1 MTKKFFIYDNFL
13 PDFIAN
19 DIEKMFTSNDVPYYF
34 HPNSCGEYD
43 NPYYDLYLK
52 NKDKIVEAPQFCHYF
67 YDWHHEHPRNSDYM
81 NYPLKVLNVFKDK
94 FDDISFNLIRM
105 KANMQL
111 QNKKSDYEYTAMPH
125 RDFNFE
131 HVVLLYY
138 VNDSD
143 GDTILFEDTDTTNE
157 LKIAHR
163 IQPKKN
169 RLLVFDGNWL
179 HSSSVPIKSE
189 YRVVF
194 NYDLEVF
201 EK

>member
-13 PDFIAN
+13 PETHAN
-19 DIEKMFTSNDVPYYF
+19 IIEKVFASDNNVPYYF
-34 HPNSCGEYD
+34 HPTSCGEYD
-43 NPYYDLYLK
+43 NPYYELYTK
-52 NKDKIVEAPQFCHYF
+52 NKEMIVEAPQFTHYF
-67 YDWHHEHPRNSDYM
+67 YDENHKKINSDYI
-81 NYPLKVLNVFKDK
+81 NYPCIILNTFKDK
-94 FDDISFNLIRM
+94 FNDINFHVIRM

-111 QNKKSDYEYTAMPH
+111 QNKKSSENHTAMPH
-125 RDFNFE
+125 RDFDFE

-143 GDTILFEDTDTTNE
+143 GDTILFEDTTDK

-194 NYDLEVF
+194 NYDIEVF
-201 EK
+201 ER